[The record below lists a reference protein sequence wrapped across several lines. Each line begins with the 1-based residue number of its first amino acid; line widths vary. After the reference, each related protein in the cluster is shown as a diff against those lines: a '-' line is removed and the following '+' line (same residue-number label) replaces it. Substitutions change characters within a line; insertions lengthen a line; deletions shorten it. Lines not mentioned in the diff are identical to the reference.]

1 VHTTPGVIREGGLV
15 DQHRQ
20 VWIVEDEPAAAA
32 LAADLC
38 ESNGASACLFRKP
51 LDFLTALRASAPPR
65 AVVFDWRLE
74 NELSAALF
82 LATRHRYP
90 QMPVIY
96 WTGSDR
102 SALPSMICDD
112 RATMI
117 VGKADGTVAF
127 ESALTW
133 ALAAP
138 VSMTLFV
145 PGEDQRGVHAAEAE
159 GG

>member
-1 VHTTPGVIREGGLV
+1 MIRDGGLV
-15 DQHRQ
+15 DQRGP

-38 ESNGASACLFRKP
+38 ESNGASACLFRTP

-65 AVVFDWRLE
+65 AVVLDWRLE

-90 QMPVIY
+90 RMPVIY

-117 VGKADGTVAF
+117 VDKAEGTVSF
-127 ESALTW
+127 EAALTW
-133 ALAAP
+133 ALAGP
-138 VSMTLFV
+138 VSLTLLV
-145 PGEDQRGVHAAEAE
+145 PGEDQGGIHAAEAE

>member
-1 VHTTPGVIREGGLV
+1 MIRDRGAGEQYG
-15 DQHRQ
+15 Q
-20 VWIVEDEPAAAA
+20 VWVVEDEPAAAT
-32 LAADLC
+32 LAAELC
-38 ESNGASACLFRKP
+38 ESGGASARLFRKP
-51 LDFLTALRASAPPR
+51 LDFLSALRASAPPQ
-65 AVVFDWRLE
+65 AVVLDWRLE

-112 RATMI
+112 SATMI
-117 VGKADGTVAF
+117 VGKAEGTVPF
-127 ESALTW
+127 EAALSW

-138 VSMTLFV
+138 VSLTLFV
-145 PGEDQRGVHAAEAE
+145 AGEDQGGVHAAEAE